1 MQGNHD
7 CIFREKGRI
16 MRVILVTHGKVNPQG
31 HNGISRVVYYLN
43 KYEKQIGIQSEIWSV
58 VDGVKK
64 EELFERSSE
73 VTVNC
78 FPRIKLW
85 KGKKNDFCKRIL
97 QEKDSIDLVHF
108 HMPWLMDKLTIA
120 KACDAAGIPYIVTG
134 HSAYSGSQKQS
145 WKMKLGK
152 KYELPFLNRA
162 KAVHAITRE
171 ESTEFRK
178 FGIHTGL
185 FVIPNSIEDIERTKP
200 YEVSKDGKIRILFMG
215 ELRAQKNIDG
225 LIRAVSLLE
234 EEKRAAVLFQIIGPD
249 SRGNM
254 EKLKKLAN
262 DLKVSEC
269 FEFLGGV
276 FGEERKQ
283 YFENADLYITP
294 SLSEVVS
301 LSAIEAMAYGIPQIA
316 TRQADFSYL
325 YREDFFAMCEN
336 YPQDMARAIE
346 EMLDRKEEFPALSAN
361 ARKAYEKFFTWDK
374 NVKKF
379 EKEYQRIIEQ

>member
-1 MQGNHD
+1 
-7 CIFREKGRI
+7 
-16 MRVILVTHGKVNPQG
+16 MRVVLVTHGKVNPQG
-31 HNGISRVVYYLN
+31 HNGISRVVYHLN

-73 VTVNC
+73 VTVDC
-78 FPRIKLW
+78 FPRIKMLR
-85 KGKKNDFCKRIL
+85 GKRNEICKKLLR
-97 QEKDSIDLVHF
+97 EKDSIDLVHF
-108 HMPWLMDKLTIA
+108 HMPWMMDKLTIA
-120 KACDAAGIPYIVTG
+120 KTCDAAGIPYIVTG

-152 KYELPFLNRA
+152 NYELPFLNRA

-171 ESTEFRK
+171 ESTEFKK
-178 FGIHTGL
+178 FGIKTDL
-185 FVIPNSIEDIERTKP
+185 FVVPNSIEDICRTKP
-200 YEVSKDGKIRILFMG
+200 YRVSEDGKIRILFMG

-225 LIRAVSLLE
+225 LIRGVAMMDPEVRKPLI
-234 EEKRAAVLFQIIGPD
+234 FQIIGPD

-254 EKLKKLAN
+254 EKLKALAKE
-262 DLKVSEC
+262 LQVEEQ
-269 FEFLGGV
+269 FEFPGGV
-276 FGEERKQ
+276 FGEDRAQ

-336 YPQDMARAIE
+336 YPQDIARAIT
-346 EMLDRKEEFPALSAN
+346 EMIGRKEEFEQLSKN
-361 ARKAYEKFFTWDK
+361 ARTAYEKYFTWDV

-379 EKEYQRIIEQ
+379 EKEYQRIIEK